1 MTLTE
6 KLENCLSLIKINIKI
21 SILWNLIFSI
31 GFLCLL
37 PFIQG
42 VANLDRVSA
51 AICLENFVAII
62 GIILLVPVFSPEES
76 KEVDE
81 VISAKFMPNFKP
93 YIARIALS
101 ATSILILIAGFCL
114 MLKYNSCEFPV
125 VAYIFGTFA
134 SALFLGSIGMLISSL
149 SASTIVGYMAS
160 IGYLIINM
168 MTGSKYV
175 GKFYVMSMKN
185 NSFDEKYY
193 ILIGSIV
200 LVLLSILIK
209 GIKRKI

>member
-1 MTLTE
+1 MTLTQR
-6 KLENCLSLIKINIKI
+6 LENCLSLVKINLKLNT
-21 SILWNLIFSI
+21 LWNLLSSI

-37 PFIQG
+37 PLIQG
-42 VANLDRVSA
+42 VSNLDRVSA
-51 AICLENFVAII
+51 AICLENFVSII

-76 KEVDE
+76 KEIDE
-81 VISAKFMPNFKP
+81 IISSKFMPNFKP
-93 YIARIALS
+93 YLIRIALS
-101 ATSILILIAGFCL
+101 AASILILIASFCL
-114 MLKYNSCEFPV
+114 MLKYNSCEFY
-125 VAYIFGTFA
+125 VATYIFGTFA

-175 GKFYVMSMKN
+175 GKFYIMSMKN

>member
-62 GIILLVPVFSPEES
+62 GVILLVPVFSPEES
-76 KEVDE
+76 KEIDE
-81 VISAKFMPNFKP
+81 IISSKFMPNFKP

-101 ATSILILIAGFCL
+101 AASILILIASFCL
-114 MLKYNSCEFPV
+114 MLKYNSCEFYV
-125 VAYIFGTFA
+125 AAYIFGTFA

-175 GKFYVMSMKN
+175 GKFYIMSMKN

-200 LVLLSILIK
+200 LIMLSIFIK

>member
-6 KLENCLSLIKINIKI
+6 QLENCLSLIKINVKI
-21 SILWNLIFSI
+21 SVLWNLLFSI

-42 VANLDRVSA
+42 VSNLDRVSA

-81 VISAKFMPNFKP
+81 IISSKFMPNFKP
-93 YIARIALS
+93 YIVRTALS
-101 ATSILILIAGFCL
+101 AASILILITGFCI

-125 VAYIFGTFA
+125 TAYIFGTFA

-175 GKFYVMSMKN
+175 GKFYIMSMKN

-193 ILIGSIV
+193 ILIGGIV
-200 LVLLSILIK
+200 LIILSIFIK
-209 GIKRKI
+209 GLKRKI